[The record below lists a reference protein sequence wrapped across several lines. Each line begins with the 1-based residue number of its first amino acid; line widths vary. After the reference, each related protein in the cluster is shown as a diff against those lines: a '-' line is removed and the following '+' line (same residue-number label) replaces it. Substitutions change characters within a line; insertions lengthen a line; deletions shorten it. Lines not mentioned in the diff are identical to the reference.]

1 MKVEGK
7 PEKQRPPRW
16 DSYPLGYATP
26 RWDEGV
32 RYWPGAVLLV
42 GVMVIFF
49 ALTIPFGF
57 TEGPLLT
64 AAVVA
69 TYPTVLILAPI
80 RKRLVPRELAVS
92 ASAMPMRL
100 WVLGWLLI
108 AAGTALYPL
117 SLKLVFA
124 AGNPLISLL
133 AYLVWY
139 SPLIGAVLCIRR
151 APAWEQWRS
160 RPRKKGRKSPRNGN
174 GAPTGAV
181 TLGQPH

>member
-1 MKVEGK
+1 MKEGGT
-7 PEKQRPPRW
+7 PERQPPRRW

-26 RWDEGV
+26 RWDAGV

-49 ALTIPFGF
+49 ALTIPLGI

-64 AAVVA
+64 SAVVA
-69 TYPTVLILAPI
+69 SYPGALILAPI
-80 RKRLVPRELAVS
+80 RKRLVPQEVAVS

-124 AGNPLISLL
+124 AGNPLVSLP
-133 AYLVWY
+133 AYLIWY
-139 SPLIGAVLCIRR
+139 SPWIGAVLCIRR
-151 APAWEQWRS
+151 APAWEQWRN
-160 RPRKKGRKSPRNGN
+160 RPRKKGGKSPLNGN
-174 GAPTGAV
+174 GAPTGAAR
-181 TLGQPH
+181 L